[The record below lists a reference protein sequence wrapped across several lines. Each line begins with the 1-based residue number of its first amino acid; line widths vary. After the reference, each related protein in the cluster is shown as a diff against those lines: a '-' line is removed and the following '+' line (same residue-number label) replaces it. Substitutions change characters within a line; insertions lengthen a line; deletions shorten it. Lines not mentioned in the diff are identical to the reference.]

1 MGNALKAYLE
11 EYQDQDQ
18 VLFQAIIRLRRG
30 DKRAF
35 EQVYNLSERY
45 IYAIIYRIVRDNDK
59 AVDLMQETYIQIYR
73 KIHTLK
79 NVEAFFVWAGRIA
92 TNNTLRFIQKDS
104 REVLLDE
111 EENDFVFENVSDDK
125 EEFLP
130 EDILVK
136 RKRQKYEIINNL
148 SPDRE

>member
-1 MGNALKAYLE
+1 MGNALKAYTE
-11 EYQDQDQ
+11 KYEDQDQ
-18 VLFQAIIRLRRG
+18 MLFQAIIKFRRG
-30 DKRAF
+30 NKKAF

-59 AVDLMQETYIQIYR
+59 TADLMQDTYIQIYR

-130 EDILVK
+130 EDILLNK
-136 RKRQKYEIINNL
+136 RKM
-148 SPDRE
+148 

>member
-1 MGNALKAYLE
+1 MGNALKAYIE
-11 EYQDQDQ
+11 KYEDQDQ
-18 VLFQAIIRLRRG
+18 MLFQAIIKFRRG
-30 DKRAF
+30 NKKAF

-59 AVDLMQETYIQIYR
+59 TADLMQDTYIQIYR

-130 EDILVK
+130 EDILLNK
-136 RKRQKYEIINNL
+136 RKM
-148 SPDRE
+148 